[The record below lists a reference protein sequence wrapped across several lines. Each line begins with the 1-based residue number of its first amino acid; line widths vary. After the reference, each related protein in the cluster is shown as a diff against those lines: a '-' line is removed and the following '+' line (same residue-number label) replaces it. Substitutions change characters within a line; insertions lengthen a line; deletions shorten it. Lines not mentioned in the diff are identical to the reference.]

1 MLTYYTFSEK
11 ISLNEV
17 QCNSS
22 TYCSIGK
29 KVFCLLICC
38 FLLCF
43 QILFLSLVEYGM
55 PSVVYLLFRLL
66 VHWVSWICG
75 SVSIINFGKL
85 LAFSTSIIYSSS
97 FSLSCLF
104 IPNTYRLRLLM
115 FPYNFFFFAF
125 HFPKYPLISSSLL
138 IYFSFMVSV
147 LMRPLKTF
155 QI

>member
-85 LAFSTSIIYSSS
+85 LAFSTSKIYSSS
-97 FSLSCLF
+97 FSPSCLF

-115 FPYNFFFFAF
+115 FPYNFFFL
-125 HFPKYPLISSSLL
+125 HFIFLSTRWYLQVYWF
-138 IYFSFMVSV
+138 IYHSWSV
-147 LMRPLKTF
+147 YWWGH
-155 QI
+155 